1 MVEFIEYKGEKHPIS
16 VDFYAL
22 KQVEKE
28 GLDLEKDGIRAMER
42 LFWHSLIAGHFH
54 EDKELTLKEEH
65 LDFLFGF
72 LFSQF
77 RPLMTLFLQS
87 LKEEEEEKPKKQ
99 TVKERL
105 KKAPKKQA

>member
-22 KQVEKE
+22 DKVEKE
-28 GLDLEKDGIRAMER
+28 GLDLEKDGMDAMKR
-42 LFWHSLIAGHFH
+42 LFWHSLVAGHFH
-54 EDKELTLKEEH
+54 EEKDLELKEED

-72 LFSQF
+72 LFQQF
-77 RPLMTLFLQS
+77 EKVMSLFLASRNQ
-87 LKEEEEEKPKKQ
+87 EEKT

-105 KKAPKKQA
+105 KKTPKKQA